1 MNTLPREQSYLEGDS
16 LSLTYWKWNQWRLCS
31 ALYSI
36 CLRLFRLVAYDHS
49 VELLHDF
56 HG

>member
-1 MNTLPREQSYLEGDS
+1 MNTFPREQSYLEGDS
-16 LSLTYWKWNQWRLCS
+16 LSPTYWKWNQWRLCS